1 VNYSVKIPVILILL
15 TSLTGCLISCK
26 KKPTSPFVTT
36 AKVTDI
42 TETTATTAGNVTFD
56 GNADI
61 TARGVCWG
69 TSQDPTQDDNVL
81 ASGEGT
87 GVFTCILTGLTQGTT
102 YYVRAYAT
110 NSAGT
115 SYGDLVSFKTLTKI
129 ITIDSI
135 GPILFNPDITY
146 ETVSDIDGNIYKT
159 VTIGTQTWMAENLK
173 TTHLNDGTRA
183 YPNWYEYN
191 NVYKEIYG
199 GYYTFKNIVETGK
212 LCPSGWHIPTKDEFQ
227 VMIDYLGGEAIAGGK
242 LKESGTTHWSSPNT
256 GATNESGF
264 TALPGGMLSWGGPFD
279 PMNIKWAGLNYGG
292 SFWATTTYQGFINLW
307 AFVISYNSSM
317 ITNLGTYYGEE
328 KMSVRCIKD
337 K

>member
-1 VNYSVKIPVILILL
+1 MNHSVRMPVIIILSIIL
-15 TSLTGCLISCK
+15 TLCLVSCK
-26 KKPTSPFVTT
+26 EKPILTPPILTTTEVTH
-36 AKVTDI
+36 I
-42 TETTATTAGNVTFD
+42 SYTTATSGGNVTSD
-56 GNADI
+56 GNTNI
-61 TARGVCWG
+61 FSRGVCWG
-69 TSQDPTQDDNVL
+69 TSQFPNLDDNK
-81 ASGEGT
+81 SPDGGGT
-87 GVFTCILTGLTQGTT
+87 GVFTSILTGLKEGTT

-110 NSAGT
+110 NSVGT
-115 SYGDLVSFKTLTKI
+115 AYGDQVSFKTL
-129 ITIDSI
+129 ITIGSTS
-135 GPILFNPDITY
+135 PILFNPDVTY
-146 ETVSDIDGNIYKT
+146 GTVSDIDGNIYKT

-173 TTHLNDGTRA
+173 TAHLNDSTRA

-191 NVYKEIYG
+191 NIYKEIYG

-292 SFWATTTYQGFINLW
+292 SFWATTTYQGLW
-307 AFVISYNSSM
+307 VFVISYNSSM
-317 ITNLGTYYGEE
+317 ITNLGTYYDEE